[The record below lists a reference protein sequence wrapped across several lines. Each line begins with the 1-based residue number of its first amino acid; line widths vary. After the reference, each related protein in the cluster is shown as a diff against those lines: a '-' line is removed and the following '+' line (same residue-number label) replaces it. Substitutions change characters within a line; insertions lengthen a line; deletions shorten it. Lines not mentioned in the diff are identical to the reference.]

1 MKLAF
6 SEHISV
12 LAAGGCDQVLKSA
25 GGEKTQVNQ
34 RVNRCTS
41 QYADIIDLPHHVS
54 KRHPQMA
61 LDRAAQFGSREYDAA
76 VKETIK
82 KSIQQTEAYI
92 EMEQYDD

>member
-1 MKLAF
+1 M
-6 SEHISV
+6 ISSN
-12 LAAGGCDQVLKSA
+12 DQMNQV
-25 GGEKTQVNQ
+25 EKNQVDQ
-34 RVNRCTS
+34 RASRYAS

-54 KRHPQMA
+54 KRHPKMPL
-61 LDRAAQFGSREYDAA
+61 LDRAAQFGSYAALREYDAA

>member
-1 MKLAF
+1 MQRLEVKLL
-6 SEHISV
+6 ISSN
-12 LAAGGCDQVLKSA
+12 DQMNQV
-25 GGEKTQVNQ
+25 EKNQVDQ
-34 RVNRCTS
+34 RAS

-61 LDRAAQFGSREYDAA
+61 LSDRAAQFGSYAALREYDAA

-82 KSIQQTEAYI
+82 KSIQQTETYI